1 MKLKD
6 LSSLGDI
13 YSNIA
18 VNSEPVA
25 TIIEQRQDILLT
37 DATQYLPENKQVKPG
52 SALGGGPGAKG
63 DEVHLAKKT
72 GPEGLKGNNFEKVS
86 KQQDPGADKGKM
98 KKEEKAETA
107 ETSEDTTKES
117 DDSEDSKENVHK
129 DDTAKNTTPKEKV
142 RESAG
147 ESNKYNY
154 KPKFTMSKLKFDQLY
169 EDAIKRIPFTEEAE
183 ADMGAD
189 AGVPPADDVAA
200 DAETG
205 DDMGAEEPSEVT
217 ITLDRETAQKLH
229 DLLMAQLGGG
239 TGGEDEMGGD
249 EGPADAEG
257 MENMGEEGEHEAPIE
272 EEVEAQDLGHAGVG
286 SGAKSEQLHDKAKIK
301 TVSDLKV
308 VKGTADKGTL
318 KNEPQPKEE
327 KGNNAALQGKN
338 NKVGSGTVATTGK
351 KAFE

>member
-6 LSSLGDI
+6 LSSLGEI
-13 YSNIA
+13 YSGIA
-18 VNSEPVA
+18 SNSKPVES
-25 TIIEQRQDILLT
+25 IIEQRQEILLT

-72 GPEGLKGNNFEKVS
+72 GPEGLKGNQFEKIS
-86 KQQDPGADKGKM
+86 KKQDPGTDKSKM
-98 KKEEKAETA
+98 KKEEGKETA
-107 ETSEDTTKES
+107 ETSEDTDKK
-117 DDSEDSKENVHK
+117 EDSKENVHE
-129 DDTAKNTTPKEKV
+129 DDAAKNTTPKEKV

-147 ESNKYNY
+147 ENNKYNY

-169 EDAIKRIPFTEEAE
+169 EDAIKRIPFTEDAD

-200 DAETG
+200 DADTG
-205 DDMGAEEPSEVT
+205 DDMGGEETSEVT

-239 TGGEDEMGGD
+239 DEAGGQDDMMGGD
-249 EGPADAEG
+249 EPADAGG
-257 MENMGEEGEHEAPIE
+257 MENMGEEGGDPPIE

-286 SGAKSEQLHDKAKIK
+286 SGAKSEQLHDKAKMK

-308 VKGTADKGTL
+308 VKGTADKGTF

-327 KGNNAALQGKN
+327 KGNNASLQGKS

>member
-1 MKLKD
+1 
-6 LSSLGDI
+6 
-13 YSNIA
+13 
-18 VNSEPVA
+18 
-25 TIIEQRQDILLT
+25 
-37 DATQYLPENKQVKPG
+37 
-52 SALGGGPGAKG
+52 
-63 DEVHLAKKT
+63 
-72 GPEGLKGNNFEKVS
+72 
-86 KQQDPGADKGKM
+86 M
-98 KKEEKAETA
+98 KKEEGEETA
-107 ETSEDTTKES
+107 ETSEDTDKK
-117 DDSEDSKENVHK
+117 EDSKENVHE
-129 DDTAKNTTPKEKV
+129 DDAAKNTTPKEKV

-147 ESNKYNY
+147 ENNKYNY

-169 EDAIKRIPFTEEAE
+169 EDAIKRIPFTEDAD

-200 DAETG
+200 DADTG
-205 DDMGAEEPSEVT
+205 DDMGGEETSEVT

-239 TGGEDEMGGD
+239 AGGEDEMAGG